1 MAKAKRKQEEQPTGT
16 TPFVPVT
23 TRCPR
28 CQRLYVEWFA
38 ASEVEG
44 KTYHWIPKV
53 SCDACYAPNA
63 SKAVRDYVG
72 QCSVNRRKAMHERY
86 WDTCTKQ
93 YLDTVHAE
101 MLKRG
106 AAFYFS
112 HMPDDSAVQPS
123 QEGLHT

>member
-1 MAKAKRKQEEQPTGT
+1 MAKAKRKQDEQPCQS

-38 ASEVEG
+38 ASECEG
-44 KTYHWIPKV
+44 RTIHWKPKV

-86 WDTCTKQ
+86 WDRCPKHL
-93 YLDTVHAE
+93 LDVVHAE

-106 AAFYFS
+106 ASFYFA
-112 HMPDDSAVQPS
+112 HTPDDTGSQPS
-123 QEGLHT
+123 REGQRT